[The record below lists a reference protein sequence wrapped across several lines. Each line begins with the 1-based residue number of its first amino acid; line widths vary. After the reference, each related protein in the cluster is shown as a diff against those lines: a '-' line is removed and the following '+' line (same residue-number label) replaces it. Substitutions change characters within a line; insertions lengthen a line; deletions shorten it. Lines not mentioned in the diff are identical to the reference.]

1 MSRST
6 TKRRALRRTTT
17 VVERETYYQGE
28 MPHMRAAVAYFTRK
42 YGVAYPWQATQRS
55 DEIMREW
62 CELVATVRSQFDM
75 HGR

>member
-1 MSRST
+1 
-6 TKRRALRRTTT
+6 
-17 VVERETYYQGE
+17 
-28 MPHMRAAVAYFTRK
+28 MRAAVAYFTRK